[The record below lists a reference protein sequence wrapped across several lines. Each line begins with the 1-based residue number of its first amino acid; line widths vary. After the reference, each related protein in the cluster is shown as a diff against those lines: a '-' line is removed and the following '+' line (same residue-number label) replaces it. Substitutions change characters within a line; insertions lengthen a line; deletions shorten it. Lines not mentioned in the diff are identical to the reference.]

1 MPRLIRHVAAVL
13 VDQYVACNATS
24 HAISFEPAVAR
35 EDVNQ
40 IEGANAGTA
49 AGGTR
54 LIYCSGPGWMIRVA
68 IPVALLL
75 VTFALLALL
84 WIDAVTGRT
93 PWPDLVITLLWI
105 SFAYLAFWRVA
116 FDLEYAEGTLRC
128 RGLIRTWRF
137 PLSAVQRIRPALID
151 IGFQVIETQ
160 TQPATVL
167 VCVSRRFGA
176 FATALR
182 RRDPSI
188 DVRMGWVSRLWERIP
203 WPSSFEEV

>member
-1 MPRLIRHVAAVL
+1 
-13 VDQYVACNATS
+13 
-24 HAISFEPAVAR
+24 
-35 EDVNQ
+35 
-40 IEGANAGTA
+40 
-49 AGGTR
+49 
-54 LIYCSGPGWMIRVA
+54 MIRVA

-93 PWPDLVITLLWI
+93 RWPDLVITLLWI
-105 SFAYLAFWRVA
+105 SFGYLAFWRVA
-116 FDLEYAEGTLRC
+116 FDLEYAEGTLSC

-188 DVRMGWVSRLWERIP
+188 DVRIGWVSRLWERIP